1 MAGLWTDSM
10 PRPSNLAT
18 RSMMPLL
25 ILRELR
31 LELASASECQL
42 WPVVKTATTRF
53 QYSGLKCSA
62 PSTRMKRIGRD
73 GSMSFISRLM
83 CSMLAPVEL
92 AAAESAGMNCPPSR
106 KDFMFEMRRR
116 EDAEGESMI
125 IGSGL
130 LGF

>member
-1 MAGLWTDSM
+1 
-10 PRPSNLAT
+10 
-18 RSMMPLL
+18 
-25 ILRELR
+25 
-31 LELASASECQL
+31 
-42 WPVVKTATTRF
+42 
-53 QYSGLKCSA
+53 
-62 PSTRMKRIGRD
+62 
-73 GSMSFISRLM
+73 M